1 MNKNNGGAVNLS
13 NEELLQ
19 AIIEFV
25 SKEFDGVNKR
35 IDSLEARIGN
45 LETRMDALES
55 RMDALESRV
64 DALETRLD
72 AVETKVDA
80 MEKSIKEYVDKEVKD
95 VMDYAIEANKEIICR
110 LDGIDKRLDYLNYP
124 QNSQS
129 VFHFCSR

>member
-1 MNKNNGGAVNLS
+1 MS

-19 AIIEFV
+19 AIIEYV
-25 SKEFDGVNKR
+25 GKEFDGVNKR
-35 IDSLEARIGN
+35 IDSLAA
-45 LETRMDALES
+45 RMDALES

-64 DALETRLD
+64 DVLETRMD